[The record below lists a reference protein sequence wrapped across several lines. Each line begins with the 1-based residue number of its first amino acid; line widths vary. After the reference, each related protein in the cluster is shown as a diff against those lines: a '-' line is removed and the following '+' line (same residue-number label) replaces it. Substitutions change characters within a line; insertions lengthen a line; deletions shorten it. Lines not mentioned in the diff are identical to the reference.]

1 MLWIK
6 RGEWRKGNLG
16 SERLCLCIP
25 QRSRLKTKTFTQIY
39 QVLAFSKLC
48 SWRDIVQL
56 EDEEAAF
63 KCDDGCSGND
73 LEMTFRNPGLFLIP
87 RSLPFFDPQFPIWT
101 LRGSIK
107 VAPGHGRFSD
117 LCPVS
122 FYSVST
128 PLPLPTAWA
137 WNECAPLFLPHLW
150 EFSCPKMLYTDL
162 WI

>member
-25 QRSRLKTKTFTQIY
+25 QRSGWKQKHLPKSTRYWRFLICAVGET
-39 QVLAFSKLC
+39 LC
-48 SWRDIVQL
+48 SCRMRKQL
-56 EDEEAAF
+56 SNVMTAAV
-63 KCDDGCSGND
+63 
-73 LEMTFRNPGLFLIP
+73 EMTFGNSGLFLIS
-87 RSLPFFDPQFPIWT
+87 RSLPFFGPQFPIWT

-107 VAPGHGRFSD
+107 VAPGHGKFSD

-122 FYSVST
+122 FYTVST
-128 PLPLPTAWA
+128 SLPLPTAWA